1 MRPKVHAGRVE
12 PHKKGLVFFRSAL
25 NELLRAVQ
33 KLEVDG
39 FHAFFVERTG
49 IGHAA
54 VRKTVHHTAR
64 PEVLAE
70 GWVPR
75 VVGVLGLF
83 FCVQVIKI
91 AKEFIKAV
99 LKNPAAKEAALAK
112 LLKDMKLE
120 KAKKPEKVWKAFES
134 EEISLRNAR
143 LQNQKIED
151 EIDDLMQQKLE
162 QLESAQK

>member
-39 FHAFFVERTG
+39 FHAFFVKRTG

-64 PEVLAE
+64 PEAFAE

-91 AKEFIKAV
+91 AKELVKAV
-99 LKNPAAKEAALAK
+99 LSWQELIAITKVVLAK
-112 LLKDMKLE
+112 LPRCIALLFQQRGEGHILRADTE
-120 KAKKPEKVWKAFES
+120 IRAGHTHFGKA
-134 EEISLRNAR
+134 
-143 LQNQKIED
+143 
-151 EIDDLMQQKLE
+151 
-162 QLESAQK
+162 SADG